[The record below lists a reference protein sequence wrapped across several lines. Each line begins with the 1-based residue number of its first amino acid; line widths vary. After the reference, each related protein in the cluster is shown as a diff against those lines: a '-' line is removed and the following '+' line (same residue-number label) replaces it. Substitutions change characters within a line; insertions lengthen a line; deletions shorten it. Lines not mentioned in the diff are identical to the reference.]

1 MKSSLVPPSN
11 AAAQVSM
18 ASCPLVRNTRSSGKP
33 MTSDRAGSATCS
45 AGIHCRAPIS
55 ACPVPSRTYDR
66 CTVVMPLATLPTH
79 PRYCRLTPAVA
90 PPCLAWLVSSIA
102 PTRSPRRRPPR
113 RAASSRP
120 ATANPRTTP
129 IAAHVS
135 QHARFSNRWV
145 RCGDRSPTRC
155 AIVHPFR
162 FGSSLTRAATYL
174 PACSHGSHP
183 PETRTQQVQQLTTL
197 PAAQGRAYPD
207 GSSRF
212 RFCCPHK
219 HMIDRRLRLA
229 QLSPTTLRSRSQPQR
244 RLPY

>member
-1 MKSSLVPPSN
+1 
-11 AAAQVSM
+11 M
-18 ASCPLVRNTRSSGKP
+18 ASCPLVRNTRPSGKP

-55 ACPVPSRTYDR
+55 ACPVPSRTYAR

-90 PPCLAWLVSSIA
+90 PPCLAWLVSSIT

-135 QHARFSNRWV
+135 QHARFSSRWV
-145 RCGDRSPTRC
+145 PLRRPVS
-155 AIVHPFR
+155 HPLR
-162 FGSSLTRAATYL
+162 NRPPIPLRQLTDQGSNVLARL
-174 PACSHGSHP
+174 QPRLHP
-183 PETRTQQVQQLTTL
+183 PETRTQQAQQLTTV
-197 PAAQGRAYPD
+197 PAALGRTYSD
-207 GSSRF
+207 GSSRL

-229 QLSPTTLRSRSQPQR
+229 QLSPHPTLRSRSRPQW